1 MFTFLLL
8 QISSWDPAL
17 SNTTD
22 VRSDALYSI
31 TLEREAFEEE
41 QAVIQLLA
49 DQVLILDE

>member
-17 SNTTD
+17 SNTSLND
-22 VRSDALYSI
+22 VRSDALHSI
-31 TLEREAFEEE
+31 TLERE